1 MTESSP
7 LIKHEERS
15 SSTVRHFS
23 ISIGSP
29 CEDLSAADAAKRAG
43 RRRLILAVSASAM
56 ATLSFSMSVG
66 YSSPALPSIRQRM
79 GLSESQSDW
88 FGGLLNF
95 GGMLGSLAGGLSVRS
110 IGGKNTMLFS
120 MGVIITGW
128 ICIFAGTVPGVL
140 FTGRLIT
147 GVTMG
152 LVSISCPLFVSEVS
166 PKNIRGLLNSL
177 CAMAFSLGIL
187 MSYVLGKWLAY
198 DWLAV
203 ASIVPAVLTALILPW
218 LAESPRWLLQVGHRE
233 AARLA
238 LQSYRGFDIHGEF
251 KEMKDNVDNAEEFRL
266 SELKQP
272 SLYWPISI
280 ILLVLFLQQ
289 FTGVSVLMFYTQ
301 DIFAMAGSIL
311 SAADSSIIVG
321 TVPLLS
327 VGVAAV
333 LTDRLGRKILLL
345 LSLTMCAVSL
355 AALGTF
361 YHFKLKGD
369 ASFVESLDWLPLSS
383 LCIYFLG
390 FSVGLRPVPPL
401 LMGEML
407 PLRIKGFASGVLMCF
422 FFACAAVTTLQ
433 YHPMLM
439 LFGED
444 GIFWFYASF
453 AVAGFV
459 LIGAFMRETN
469 GKSLEEI
476 EELFQGKQTETQP
489 VLCRTP

>member
-1 MTESSP
+1 
-7 LIKHEERS
+7 
-15 SSTVRHFS
+15 
-23 ISIGSP
+23 
-29 CEDLSAADAAKRAG
+29 
-43 RRRLILAVSASAM
+43 M

-79 GLSESQSDW
+79 GLSDSQSDW

-95 GGMLGSLAGGLSVRS
+95 GGMLGSLAGGKFLKL

-166 PKNIRGLLNSL
+166 PKNIRGLLNTL
-177 CAMAFSLGIL
+177 CFMAFNLGVL

-238 LQSYRGFDIHGEF
+238 LQSYRGFDIDGEF
-251 KEMKDNVDNAEEFRL
+251 KDMKDNVDNAEEFRL

-280 ILLVLFLQQ
+280 ILLGLFLQQ
-289 FTGVSVLMFYTQ
+289 FTGGSVLMFYTE
-301 DIFAMAGSIL
+301 DIFATAGSIL

-333 LTDRLGRKILLL
+333 LTDRLGRKMLLL

-361 YHFKLKGD
+361 YHFKLKRD
-369 ASFVESLDWLPLSS
+369 ASFVESLGWLPLSS
-383 LCIYFLG
+383 ICIYFLG
-390 FSVGLRPVPPL
+390 YSVGLRPVPPL
-401 LMGEML
+401 LLGEML
-407 PLRIKGFASGVLMCF
+407 PLRVKGFASGVLMCF

-444 GIFWFYASF
+444 GIFWLYASF

-459 LIGAFMRETN
+459 LIAAFMRETN

-476 EELFQGKQTETQP
+476 EELFQRKQTETQP